1 MPLCDIVTLSK
12 LDSPLSFI
20 ISAGV
25 IILILFWFFN
35 SLAFSTESS
44 APRNSFLRCTNVTSV
59 LIFAKKILQSN
70 AESPP
75 PAITTFLFLYISGSL
90 IMYSIPLSS
99 NISSFSNWGFLGSKL
114 PNPPAIA
121 TTGAWCLVPLFV
133 VTVNIP
139 SLSFCYFFS
148 SFS

>member
-1 MPLCDIVTLSK
+1 M
-12 LDSPLSFI
+12 
-20 ISAGV
+20 
-25 IILILFWFFN
+25 
-35 SLAFSTESS
+35 
-44 APRNSFLRCTNVTSV
+44 
-59 LIFAKKILQSN
+59 LQSK

-90 IMYSIPLSS
+90 IIYSIPLSS
-99 NISSFSNWGFLGSKL
+99 NISSFSSWGFLGSKL

-139 SLSFCYFFS
+139 SLSLAIS
-148 SFS
+148 SALSPKVKPGSNCLIWSSSLSVKSPARISG